1 MKNYRLSRAAQ
12 EDLWQIKQYS
22 LTAWGK
28 QKTQKYLDNME
39 SILENL
45 CLSPDIGKKRDD
57 LIIGLRSFPV
67 QQHVIFYR
75 YHQAELE
82 VIRVLHSR
90 MNTPAY
96 FNIH

>member
-22 LTAWGK
+22 LTTWGK
-28 QKTQKYLDNME
+28 QNTQKYLDNIA

-75 YHQAELE
+75 YHQTELE

-90 MNTPAY
+90 MNIPAY

>member
-22 LTAWGK
+22 LATWGK
-28 QKTQKYLDNME
+28 QNTQQYLDNIA

-57 LIIGLRSFPV
+57 LIIGLR
-67 QQHVIFYR
+67 YR
-75 YHQAELE
+75 
-82 VIRVLHSR
+82 
-90 MNTPAY
+90 NKT
-96 FNIH
+96 